1 MFPMH
6 TDRLPL
12 ADANASFFFPEQA
25 STFAP
30 RVDTFFHIL
39 VAISVVFFAIVV
51 VGMIYFAIKY
61 RMRAGYAGSTEA
73 LHNTPL
79 EITWTVIP
87 TLIVIWIFYEGA
99 MGYLDMSKPPAADT
113 FDVQVQAQKWAW
125 TFTYPNGA
133 ISDELHLAKGQA
145 AKMIMRSSDVIH
157 SLYVPAFRA
166 KCDVVPGRFS
176 VMWFE
181 PTKLGTYD
189 LFCAEYCGDQH
200 SEMLAKVFVHEPEEL
215 EEWLVEAAS
224 PPVEDPVAHG
234 EWLYERVG
242 CKACHS
248 IDGSSRVGPSF
259 LGTWG
264 KSVPLSVGGAVE
276 FDENYVRESILY
288 PPVKYR
294 SGYEQASAMPS
305 YQGRLKE
312 NELDA
317 ITAFLKS
324 LGQ

>member
-1 MFPMH
+1 MFPMPV
-6 TDRLPL
+6 DRLPL
-12 ADANASFFFPEQA
+12 ADVNASFFFPEQA

-30 RVDTFFHIL
+30 RVDWFFHVL
-39 VAISVVFFAIVV
+39 VWISVIFFAIVV

-61 RMRAGYAGSTEA
+61 RMRPGYAGSTEA

-215 EEWLVEAAS
+215 EAWLVEAAS

-234 EWLYERVG
+234 EWLYDRVG

-264 KSVPLSVGGAVE
+264 KSVPLSVGGAVD

-288 PPVKYR
+288 PQVKYR